1 MVRVIFELVAS
12 FTSNG
17 ELWNLS
23 QFCELNPQCSII
35 STYPGSNPN
44 ASPLIGIFY
53 PLKIEDLSKLKANL
67 LIQNLTVLSNAMEQ
81 KPEIIT
87 KIEEVMNK

>member
-1 MVRVIFELVAS
+1 LPTEENQIKRYFSLENSLKKQMVRVIFELVAS

-67 LIQNLTVLSNAMEQ
+67 LI
-81 KPEIIT
+81 
-87 KIEEVMNK
+87 